1 MSGVINVVQVIHNEL
16 NLVLVGNGSG
26 ESLELQFLNLLGFA
40 VTDTLNDGI
49 KILCILSYID
59 RLSERIIMPNHL
71 LLLLVLLRVP
81 KCYSRSKVV
90 KFEWLMLKITYVG
103 SPN

>member
-16 NLVLVGNGSG
+16 DLVLVGNSSS

-40 VTDTLNDGI
+40 VTDTFNDGI
-49 KILCILSYID
+49 KILCILSNID
-59 RLSERIIMPNHL
+59 WLTERIIMPNHL

-81 KCYSRSKVV
+81 KCYSQSKVV
-90 KFEWLMLKITYVG
+90 KFK
-103 SPN
+103 

>member
-16 NLVLVGNGSG
+16 DLVLVGNSSS

-40 VTDTLNDGI
+40 VTYTFNDGI
-49 KILCILSYID
+49 KILCILSNID
-59 RLSERIIMPNHL
+59 RLTERIIMPNHL

-81 KCYSRSKVV
+81 KCYSQSKVV
-90 KFEWLMLKITYVG
+90 KFK
-103 SPN
+103 